1 MIGLNSLRGRL
12 AGYLEVLT
20 VEAPLRLAELRLV
33 LARATH
39 DDSSVLGQ
47 VGLCADLHEVMA
59 GCLRGGAWLGAR
71 MYRREV
77 ADAEARARVAPPAAR
92 TRARKGNRGE
102 AHPPKQRRLG

>member
-1 MIGLNSLRGRL
+1 M
-12 AGYLEVLT
+12 AGYLEVLA

-33 LARATH
+33 LARAMH

-77 ADAEARARVAPPAAR
+77 ADAEAQARVAPPAAR
-92 TRARKGNRGE
+92 TRAKGNRGQ
-102 AHPPKQRRLG
+102 AHPPKQRRLA